1 MFFNRKTI
9 SELNF
14 KAQEDTAQVETEQ
27 KSEVTEA
34 TEGPDGE
41 ASEAIGK
48 KKMIIYS
55 ASKLE

>member
-1 MFFNRKTI
+1 M
-9 SELNF
+9 NF